1 MRFLTKNEHFLEV
14 IKGSSFV
21 LLAKVAATVFSM
33 ISGLIM
39 ARYYGAEVVG
49 ILAIINSALSISVIF
64 GVMGSNVAILRLVP
78 EYIERFSI
86 SHAYAVYKK
95 VLLLVIFMSSIIGG
109 ILYLLAP
116 WIALSIFDKKILI
129 SFFMIASPFVLVLAV
144 NSLNSETLR
153 ALQNIKKYA
162 LMQLFSSVM
171 IVVMLAITTYSFYY
185 RYNPIYIMLGVNLLM
200 MPLLFFM
207 VGKSFAVLKKKK
219 SKISTTEIISLSF
232 PMFLTSVMHLVIGQ
246 TDLIMLG
253 CMSTTRDVG
262 IYSIA
267 LKLAMLTSFILVAV
281 NSMVAPKFAQLYHS
295 GQMDD
300 LKIVAQNSAKL
311 VFFATFPVVLVYSFL
326 GTYVLKLF
334 GNDFVEGVYVLI
346 FLVLGQFINAAAG
359 SVGYFLDMTGNQ
371 VLFQK
376 IVMFGAGLNIFLNFI
391 LIPRYGIN
399 GAAFASMVSIGS
411 WNIIAA
417 VTIKMK
423 YGFFISY
430 FPRIRKAS

>member
-1 MRFLTKNEHFLEV
+1 V

>member
-1 MRFLTKNEHFLEV
+1 M